1 MTQPSH
7 PTPDETL
14 AETGPAPLAPTELA
28 ERLAATAG
36 RLSDVIETEIELLRG
51 YKVAEVERLQAEKQA
66 LTQDYETLTRSLE
79 ERPEAVAEMG
89 ETRRGAVKA
98 AAERLVRA
106 TEANAVALRAG
117 IEANGRLMTGI
128 ARAVKEQRPR
138 SAQYQADGRAI
149 GADEDLSPVS
159 VSLDEVL

>member
-7 PTPDETL
+7 PTP
-14 AETGPAPLAPTELA
+14 AETRTAPLAPAELA

-36 RLSDVIETEIELLRG
+36 RLSDVIETEVDLLRA
-51 YKVAEVERLQAEKQA
+51 YKVTEVERLQAEKQA
-66 LTQDYETLTRSLE
+66 LTRDYETLTRSLE
-79 ERPEAVAEMG
+79 ERPEAVAEMD